1 MPSAKVLE
9 SKKAAVANLVE
20 ELKGAAAG
28 VIVDYRGLTVEEDT
42 ELRTK
47 FRAAGVKYTVVK
59 NSLLGFAA
67 KEVGLEGLDEVLHG
81 PTALAYHTEDMVAP
95 AKVFS
100 DFVKTHDIVS
110 FKSGFMEGKVISLDE
125 VKTLASTPSKEV
137 LIAKMMGS
145 LQSPVSGL
153 VRLLNTIVENGVEI
167 ADLVA
172 QKNGGAEEAAAP
184 AVEEAAPAEEAPVVE
199 APATEEAPA
208 ADAE

>member
-137 LIAKMMGS
+137 LIAKIMGS

-153 VRLLNTIVENGVEI
+153 VRLLNTIVEGGVEI

-172 QKNGGAEEAAAP
+172 KKNGGAEEVAAP

-199 APATEEAPA
+199 APATEAPA

>member
-59 NSLLGFAA
+59 NSILGFAA

-100 DFVKTHDIVS
+100 DFVKDHEIVS
-110 FKSGFMEGKVISLDE
+110 FKSGFMEGKVMTLDE
-125 VKTLASTPSKEV
+125 VKVLASTPSKET

-153 VRLLNTIVENGVEI
+153 VRLLNTIVEGGVEI
-167 ADLVA
+167 SDLIA
-172 QKNGGAEEAAAP
+172 KKGGTEEA
-184 AVEEAAPAEEAPVVE
+184 AAPAEEAP
-199 APATEEAPA
+199 AA

>member
-1 MPSAKVLE
+1 MPSAKILE
-9 SKKAAVANLVE
+9 GKKAAVAALVE

-100 DFVKTHDIVS
+100 DFVKDHDIVS
-110 FKSGFMEGKVISLDE
+110 FKSGFMEGKVMTLDE
-125 VKTLASTPSKEV
+125 VKVLASTPSKEV
-137 LIAKMMGS
+137 LIAKIMGS

-153 VRLLNTIVENGVEI
+153 VRLLNTIVEGGVEI
-167 ADLVA
+167 PDLIA
-172 QKNGGAEEAAAP
+172 KKGGAEEA
-184 AVEEAAPAEEAPVVE
+184 AAPAEEAPVVE